1 MPGGMDAEEL
11 FRQMFSGMGGM
22 PGGMGGMP
30 GGARF
35 HTWPG
40 GMPGGMPGAN
50 GQPVDLAQVLS
61 GLFGGAMPGGAR
73 GGGGGGS
80 GGRVMQEHKL
90 SCTLEELYRGAT
102 KTETVEG
109 NTFRVEVQPG
119 WKPGTKVN
127 FDDRGVRFVVHE
139 QKHERFERYSNDLAT
154 VVTCSL
160 LEVLFNGSQH
170 EVRTL
175 DGRRVAV
182 RVPPRRLSARVAC
195 EGMPYKET
203 DALGQRQQ
211 RRGDLVVYL
220 FLCWPELLS
229 QAKQWGST
237 FGMIGFL
244 WLFLTN
250 PMLCLFMFGAYRFL
264 SSR

>member
-1 MPGGMDAEEL
+1 MPSYYELLGVDKNASADELKKAYRKMAMKWHPDKNQDKKQVAEKKFKEIAEAYEVLSDPNKKEIYDRHGEAGLKRGGGFGAGGMPGGMDAEEL

-50 GQPVDLAQVLS
+50 GQPVDLA
-61 GLFGGAMPGGAR
+61 
-73 GGGGGGS
+73 
-80 GGRVMQEHKL
+80 QEHKL

-170 EVRTL
+170 E
-175 DGRRVAV
+175 
-182 RVPPRRLSARVAC
+182 
-195 EGMPYKET
+195 
-203 DALGQRQQ
+203 
-211 RRGDLVVYL
+211 
-220 FLCWPELLS
+220 
-229 QAKQWGST
+229 AKQWGST

-250 PMLCLFMFGAYRFL
+250 PMLCLFIFGAYRFL